1 MIVKE
6 EFLSKLRTY
15 FSLNLYEVK
24 IWTALLSRGV
34 STAGELSDIADVPR
48 SRSYDV
54 LESLEK
60 KGFVMMKFGKPIKY
74 MAISPEEVV
83 ERVKKRIASDA
94 EAQKKLL
101 DDVRKTT
108 LLNELT
114 TLYKK
119 GVDVVEPFELS
130 GYLKGRKNL
139 YNHLE
144 STIKNAKSSV
154 ALVTTANGLLR
165 KADALKSVLKKAKAR
180 GVRIKIA
187 APLTEKTKDAL
198 KELSKISEVRNSSQ
212 KARFCVVDGKQ
223 ITFMIMDDGEVNP
236 AYDVGVW
243 INSGFF
249 ASAVENLFNNS
260 WKEMKVVR

>member
-1 MIVKE
+1 MLIQKD
-6 EFLSKLRTY
+6 FLNKIKDFGLNSYEAKL
-15 FSLNLYEVK
+15 
-24 IWTALLSRGV
+24 WMALLSRGV

-74 MAISPEEVV
+74 LAISPEEVV

-114 TLYKK
+114 SLYKK

-144 STIKNAKSSV
+144 TTIKNAKSSV
-154 ALVTTANGLLR
+154 ALVTSANGLLR
-165 KADALKSVLKKAKAR
+165 KADALKGVLKKAKVR
-180 GVRIKIA
+180 GIKIKIA
-187 APLTEKTKDAL
+187 APLTEETKEAL
-198 KELSKISEVRNSSQ
+198 KELSKIAEVRNSAQ

-223 ITFMIMDDGEVNP
+223 ITFMLMDDKEVNP

-243 INSGFF
+243 INSAFF
-249 ASAVENLFNNS
+249 ASAVGNMFGAS
-260 WKEMKVVR
+260 WKEMKQVK